1 MSPLELIRLWR
12 ERWGKAD
19 PRSAPSPYRSG
30 WISHW
35 GDKLGLFPVW
45 GIPGLSA
52 VPLLVFL
59 VFTVIMTGVQF
70 DLKGQWM
77 VSVAILMVSLAIQ
90 LYQGTLVT
98 LMLLGFALISSARY
112 GYWRLTATL
121 QPEFNLEFLLALGL
135 FCAEVYA
142 CLLIVLSTLTRAWP
156 AVSLPVPRQAAPT
169 EALQLDVLIVASTAS
184 SEAITNTLTSITR
197 CSGAHYQF
205 AFHVLDQE
213 NRDQIREHAHHLGV
227 DFVSSDSQP
236 CDVKELI
243 NLVLSRSTHRFAVV
257 VEAGNVLAPD
267 FLARTFGW
275 FETDPDLG
283 LLATPR
289 HFVLPAPS
297 DLVAQQFSDCALGGS
312 FLIMRRSALI
322 QSGGMPLEPASREVN
337 LGTMMSERGFRHAYV
352 AENNATLVR
361 VNDPLL
367 ESHLRNK
374 LAIARWQQVVHR
386 ACPVLVWIGMLAPL
400 LYFFAR
406 FNLIKTTVPVYLAY
420 AIPHCLQAFVLQ
432 NRITSA
438 HWSSLWISVREALFA
453 LYLLVATAVLLVWT
467 QWRMR
472 RSVSKMPR
480 PSDEWKTSRWPV
492 VLIGLHLIAFGMV
505 LWQRFHGKADV
516 SGMQWLYMAW
526 SAMVILTL
534 AARLAVAEEARQ
546 IQQQKLR
553 LMTLPVMLKLSN
565 NHTSTGVTLNF
576 PSPTLEL
583 QLPRPVTL
591 QPDTEIFLSLF
602 FADREASFKALI
614 TKANA
619 EKLQVSIL
627 EEDQVAYVALGQLV
641 FARDSDWPDWLP
653 GHDADKLFAPWFAA
667 KIRRVF
673 PAMPRWS
680 LPPLRHS
687 FKTLFGN
694 RKRENLP

>member
-12 ERWGKAD
+12 ERWGKTD
-19 PRSAPSPYRSG
+19 PRSAKSPYRNG
-30 WISHW
+30 WINRW

-59 VFTVIMTGVQF
+59 AFTVILTGVQF
-70 DLKGQWM
+70 DLKSQWM
-77 VSVAILMVSLAIQ
+77 VSIAILTVSLAIQ
-90 LYQGTLVT
+90 MYQGTLVT
-98 LMLLGFALISSARY
+98 LMLLGFVLISSARY

-121 QPEFNLEFLLALGL
+121 PPELSLGFLLALGL
-135 FCAEVYA
+135 LCAEVYA
-142 CLLIVLSTLTRAWP
+142 YVLIVLSTLTKAWP
-156 AVSLPVPRQAAPT
+156 AASLPVARQVAPT
-169 EALQLDVLIVASTAS
+169 EALQLDVLIVASNAS
-184 SEAITNTLTSITR
+184 SEAVTNTLTSITR

-205 AFHVLDQE
+205 AFHVLDPD
-213 NRDQIREHAHHLGV
+213 NREEMQEHAHSLGV
-227 DFVSSDSQP
+227 DFVTSDSLP
-236 CDVKELI
+236 CDVRELI
-243 NLVLSRSTHRFAVV
+243 NLVLSRSTHGFAVV
-257 VEAGNVLAPD
+257 VEAGNVVAPD

-283 LLATPR
+283 FLATPR
-289 HFVLPAPS
+289 HFALPAPS
-297 DLVAQQFSDCALGGS
+297 DVVTQHFSEIALGGS
-312 FLIMRRSALI
+312 FLIVRRGALI
-322 QSGGMPLEPASREVN
+322 HCGGMPLEPASRDVN
-337 LGTMMSERGFRHAYV
+337 LGTRMSEQGFRHAYV
-352 AENNATLVR
+352 AESNATLVR

-367 ESHLRNK
+367 ESHLRSK
-374 LAIARWQQVVHR
+374 LAIARWQMVARR
-386 ACPVLVWIGMLAPL
+386 AYPVLIWIGMLAPL
-400 LYFFAR
+400 LYFFAG

-420 AIPHCLQAFVLQ
+420 AIPHGLQAFILQ

-438 HWSSLWISVREALFA
+438 HWSSLWISVREALFG
-453 LYLLVATAVLLVWT
+453 LFLLVATAVLLVWT
-467 QWRMR
+467 QWRTR
-472 RSVSKMPR
+472 RSVSKT
-480 PSDEWKTSRWPV
+480 SASGDEWPPSRWPV
-492 VLIGLHLIAFGMV
+492 MLIGLHLFAFGLV
-505 LWQRFHGKADV
+505 LWQRFHGKTDL

-534 AARLAVAEEARQ
+534 AARLAVAKEARQ

-553 LMTLPVMLKLSN
+553 LRTLPVMLKLPN
-565 NHTSTGVTLNF
+565 NHTLTGLTLNF
-576 PSPTLEL
+576 PSPALEL

-591 QPDTEIFLSLF
+591 QSETEIFLSLF
-602 FADREASFKALI
+602 FRDREASFKALI

-619 EKLQVSIL
+619 ERLQVSIL
-627 EEDQVAYVALGQLV
+627 EENQAAYVALGQLV

-667 KIRRVF
+667 KIRSVF

-680 LPPLRHS
+680 LPPLRHL